1 MTSDAER
8 EVMGLVLTTNAE
20 LVSGVLRGAGEDGS
34 VLAAV
39 AATRNLDRIV
49 NDILHT
55 LVRQARAEGRTWAE
69 IGEVLHVTRQA
80 AFQRFGASMTA
91 VGAAEE
97 GVMTPIEGAS
107 EKAVAVL
114 DGWLN
119 ERWEEIRGEFDE
131 RMKEQA
137 PAGLLESVRRQAAQ
151 TGGEFVELG
160 APVVTVRSGYTV
172 VDVPM
177 AFEQADATG
186 RVALNADGF
195 VAGFFILP
203 SESA

>member
-20 LVSGVLRGAGEDGS
+20 LVSGVLRGTGEDRS

-49 NDILHT
+49 DDILHA
-55 LVRQARAEGRTWAE
+55 LVRQARSEGRTWAE
-69 IGEVLHVTRQA
+69 IGEVLNVTRQA
-80 AFQRFGASMTA
+80 AFQRFGSTIAD
-91 VGAAEE
+91 AAPEE

-107 EKAVAVL
+107 QKAAAVL
-114 DGWLN
+114 EAWLN
-119 ERWEEIRGEFDE
+119 ERWDDVRAAFDE

-137 PAGLLESVRRQAAQ
+137 PAELLESVRRQAAQ
-151 TGGEFVELG
+151 TGGAFVELG
-160 APVVTVRSGYTV
+160 APLVSVRAGYTV
-172 VDVPM
+172 VDLPI
-177 AFEQADATG
+177 AFEKADATG